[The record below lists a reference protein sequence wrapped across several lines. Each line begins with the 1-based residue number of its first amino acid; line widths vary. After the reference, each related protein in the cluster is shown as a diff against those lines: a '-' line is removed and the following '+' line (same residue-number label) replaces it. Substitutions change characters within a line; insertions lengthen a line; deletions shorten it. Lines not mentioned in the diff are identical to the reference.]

1 MAKKPTEELKSILPS
16 LRRIYSFLRPHLRPH
31 RAIVAGGFVALF
43 FEVAFRLLQPWPLS
57 FVIDAV
63 IAPGA
68 AQDPGILRVLVLCAV
83 AVVAVAGLRA
93 LASYLMTV
101 FFALAGTRA
110 MTSVRAQVYS
120 HVLRLSLRF
129 HGSARGGDL
138 ITRLIADVGRLRDVA
153 VTAAMPLLGNVFTL
167 LAMLTVMFILD
178 WRLALVVLA
187 AFPFFAM
194 SSSRSTR
201 KITSASRVQRRR
213 EGDLAGA
220 AGESLG
226 AIKVVQAY
234 SLAGRLEESF
244 AASNNQELTQGVK
257 ATRLSAALE
266 RKTDVLVGI
275 ATGAVLLIG
284 GWSVV
289 RGNLSPGELVV
300 FTTYLKGAF
309 KPMRDL
315 AKYTGRIAKAAASG
329 ERILD
334 LMHTEQDIT
343 DSAKAYGITRLAG
356 EIRLEHVTASYTGTD
371 RALDDVTL
379 RILPGRKVAVV
390 GHSGSGKSTLASLL
404 LRLQDPV
411 SGAVKLDGHDLRDV
425 TIESLRAH
433 VAVVLQESVL
443 FQGTIAEN
451 IEMGRP
457 GATPEEVEQAAR
469 SANAHE
475 FICRLPD
482 GYQTGVGER
491 GETLSGGQRQRIA
504 IARAML
510 RNASII
516 ILDEATT
523 GLDPKNSAEVLE
535 AIDRLAEG
543 RTTVVI
549 THTLA
554 DAVSCDE
561 VIVLE
566 RGRVVEHGRPQDLL
580 AAAGSRLTMLDPERH
595 RRLVAVPDPAEPAE
609 PAEPTET
616 DEPHEPHDPDEE
628 PHDRRRIG

>member
-1 MAKKPTEELKSILPS
+1 MAKQQPAADLRAVLPS
-16 LRRIYSFLRPHLRPH
+16 LRRIWSFLRPHLRPH
-31 RAIVAGGFVALF
+31 RRIVVGGFLALF
-43 FEVAFRLLQPWPLS
+43 AEVAFRLLQPWPLS

-63 IAPGA
+63 VAPGA
-68 AQDPGILRVLVLCAV
+68 AQDPGIVRMLVLCAV
-83 AVVAVAGLRA
+83 GVVAVAGLRA

-101 FFALAGTRA
+101 LFALAGTRA
-110 MTSVRAQVYS
+110 MTSVRAQVYA

-129 HGSARGGDL
+129 HTSTRGGDL

-153 VTAAMPLLGNVFTL
+153 TTAAMPLLGNVFTL
-167 LAMLTVMFILD
+167 VAMLVVMFVLD

-234 SLAGRLEESF
+234 SLADRLEQTF
-244 AASNNQELTQGVK
+244 AASNNQELKEGVK

-266 RKTDVLVGI
+266 RKTDVLVGV
-275 ATGAVLLIG
+275 ATGAVLLVG

-289 RGNLSPGELVV
+289 RGHLSPGELVV
-300 FTTYLKGAF
+300 FIQYLKGAF

-334 LMHTEQDIT
+334 LMHTEQDVT
-343 DSAKAYGITRLAG
+343 DSAKAYTIKRLAG
-356 EIRLEHVTASYTGTD
+356 EIRLENVTASYTGTD
-371 RALDDVTL
+371 RALADVSL

-411 SGAVKLDGHDLRDV
+411 RGAVRIDGHDLRDV
-425 TIESLRAH
+425 TLESLRSH
-433 VAVVLQESVL
+433 IAVVLQESVL
-443 FQGTIAEN
+443 FQGTVAEN

-457 GATPEEVEQAAR
+457 GATEEEIEAAAR
-469 SANAHE
+469 AANAHE
-475 FICRLPD
+475 FITRLPD
-482 GYQTGVGER
+482 GYRTMVGER
-491 GETLSGGQRQRIA
+491 GDTLSGGQRQRIA
-504 IARAML
+504 IARAIL
-510 RNASII
+510 RDASVI

-523 GLDPKNSAEVLE
+523 GLDPKNSAEVLQ

-554 DAVSCDE
+554 DALSCDE
-561 VIVLE
+561 VVVLD
-566 RGRVVEHGRPQDLL
+566 RGRVVEQGRPEDLL
-580 AAAGSRLTMLDPERH
+580 ARAGSRLTLLDPERH
-595 RRLVAVPDPAEPAE
+595 RRLVAVPDPDDPE
-609 PAEPTET
+609 ET
-616 DEPHEPHDPDEE
+616 R
-628 PHDRRRIG
+628 DRRRTG

>member
-1 MAKKPTEELKSILPS
+1 MASRKPATELRSIVPS
-16 LRRIYSFLRPHLRPH
+16 LRRIWSFLRPHLRPH
-31 RAIVAGGFVALF
+31 RKVVAGGFVALF
-43 FEVAFRLLQPWPLS
+43 AEVAFRLLEPWPLK

-68 AQDPGILRVLVLCAV
+68 AQDPGLVTLLVWAAL

-93 LASYLMTV
+93 LSAYLMTV
-101 FFALAGTRA
+101 CFALAGTRA
-110 MTSVRAQVYS
+110 MTSVRAQVYA

-129 HGSARGGDL
+129 HSSARGGDL
-138 ITRLIADVGRLRDVA
+138 ITRLITDVGRLRDVA
-153 VTAAMPLLGNVFTL
+153 VTAAMPLIGNVVTL
-167 LAMLTVMFILD
+167 VAMVAVMVVLD
-178 WRLALVVLA
+178 WRLALVVVA
-187 AFPFFAM
+187 AFPLFAL

-201 KITSASRVQRRR
+201 KITSASRQQRRR

-234 SLAGRLEESF
+234 SLADRLESSF
-244 AASNNQELTQGVK
+244 AASNAKELKEGVK

-266 RKTDVLVGI
+266 RKTDLLVGM
-275 ATGAVLLIG
+275 ATGVVLLVG

-289 RGNLSPGELVV
+289 QGRLTPGELVV
-300 FTTYLKGAF
+300 FVQYLKSAF

-334 LMHTEQDIT
+334 IIHTEQDVT
-343 DSAKAYGITRLAG
+343 DSAKAYTIKRLAG

-371 RALDDVTL
+371 RALDDVSL
-379 RILPGRKVAVV
+379 RILPGTKVAVV
-390 GHSGSGKSTLASLL
+390 GHSGSGKSTLAGLL

-425 TIESLRAH
+425 TLDSLRAH

-443 FQGTIAEN
+443 FHGTIAEN

-457 GATPEEVEQAAR
+457 GATPEEVEAAAR
-469 SANAHE
+469 AANAHG
-475 FICRLPD
+475 FISRLPE
-482 GYQTGVGER
+482 GYETVVGER
-491 GETLSGGQRQRIA
+491 GDTLSGGQRQRVA

-510 RNASII
+510 RDAAVIV
-516 ILDEATT
+516 LDEATT
-523 GLDPKNSAEVLE
+523 GLDPKNSAEVFQ
-535 AIDRLAEG
+535 AVDRLAAG

-554 DAVSCDE
+554 DALACDE
-561 VIVLE
+561 VIVLD
-566 RGRVVEHGRPQDLL
+566 RGRVVEHGRPAELI
-580 AAAGSRLTMLDPERH
+580 ATPGSRLAVLDPERH
-595 RRLVAVPDPAEPAE
+595 QRPAVVPD
-609 PAEPTET
+609 
-616 DEPHEPHDPDEE
+616 
-628 PHDRRRIG
+628 RRSA

>member
-1 MAKKPTEELKSILPS
+1 MGARRPGAELRSVAPS
-16 LRRIYSFLRPHLRPH
+16 LRRIWTFLRPHLRPH
-31 RAIVAGGFVALF
+31 RKIVVGGFVALF
-43 FEVAFRLLQPWPLS
+43 AEVAFRLLQPWPLS

-63 IAPGA
+63 VAPGA
-68 AQDPGILRVLVLCAV
+68 AQDPSIMRTLVLCAV

-93 LASYLMTV
+93 LAAYLMTV
-101 FFALAGTRA
+101 AFALAGTRA
-110 MTSVRAQVYS
+110 MTSVRAMVYA

-129 HGSARGGDL
+129 HSSARGGDL

-153 VTAAMPLLGNVFTL
+153 TTAAMPLLGNVFTL
-167 LAMLTVMFILD
+167 VAMLVVMFVLD

-187 AFPFFAM
+187 ALPFFAF

-201 KITSASRVQRRR
+201 KITSASRIQRRR

-234 SLAGRLEESF
+234 SLAGRLEEGF
-244 AASNNQELTQGVK
+244 AASNNQELKEGVK

-275 ATGAVLLIG
+275 ATGAVLLAG

-300 FTTYLKGAF
+300 FVQYLKGAF

-334 LMHTEQDIT
+334 LMHTEQDVT
-343 DSAKAYGITRLAG
+343 DSAKAYTLKRLAG
-356 EIRLEHVTASYTGTD
+356 EITLDRVTASYTGAD
-371 RALDDVTL
+371 KALDDVSL

-411 SGAVKLDGHDLRDV
+411 GGAVKIDGHDLRDV
-425 TIESLRAH
+425 TLESLRSH
-433 VAVVLQESVL
+433 IAVVLQESVL

-469 SANAHE
+469 AANAHE
-475 FICRLPD
+475 FVSQLPE
-482 GYQTGVGER
+482 GYQTMVGER

-510 RNASII
+510 RDASVIV
-516 ILDEATT
+516 LDEATT

-535 AIDRLAEG
+535 AIDRLAAG

-554 DAVSCDE
+554 DALGCDE
-561 VIVLE
+561 VVVLE
-566 RGRVVEHGRPQDLL
+566 RGRVVEHGRPEELL
-580 AAAGSRLTMLDPERH
+580 AAAGSRLALLDPARH
-595 RRLVAVPDPAEPAE
+595 RRLTAVPDPD
-609 PAEPTET
+609 EPTE
-616 DEPHEPHDPDEE
+616 EPDA
-628 PHDRRRIG
+628 RRRLG

>member
-1 MAKKPTEELKSILPS
+1 MASPKPTAELRSIVPS
-16 LRRIYSFLRPHLRPH
+16 LRRIWTFLRPHLRPH
-31 RAIVAGGFVALF
+31 RKVVAGGFVALF
-43 FEVAFRLLQPWPLS
+43 AEVAFRLLEPWPLK

-68 AQDPGILRVLVLCAV
+68 AQDPGLVTLLVWAAL
-83 AVVAVAGLRA
+83 AVVAVTGLRA
-93 LASYLMTV
+93 LSAYLMTV
-101 FFALAGTRA
+101 LFALAGTRA

-129 HGSARGGDL
+129 HSSARGGDL
-138 ITRLIADVGRLRDVA
+138 ITRLVTDVGRLRDVA
-153 VTAAMPLLGNVFTL
+153 VTAAMPLIGNVVTL
-167 LAMLTVMFILD
+167 LAMVTVMVVLD
-178 WRLALVVLA
+178 WRLALVVVG
-187 AFPFFAM
+187 AFPLFAL

-201 KITSASRVQRRR
+201 RITSASRQQRRR

-234 SLAGRLEESF
+234 SLADRLESSF
-244 AASNNQELTQGVK
+244 AASNAKELKEGVR

-266 RKTDVLVGI
+266 RKTDLLVGV
-275 ATGAVLLIG
+275 ATGIVLLVG

-289 RGNLSPGELVV
+289 QGRLTPGELVV
-300 FTTYLKGAF
+300 FVQYLKSAF

-334 LMHTEQDIT
+334 IMHTEQDVT
-343 DSAKAYGITRLAG
+343 DSAKAYTIKRLAG

-371 RALDDVTL
+371 RALDDVSL
-379 RILPGRKVAVV
+379 RILPGTKVAVV
-390 GHSGSGKSTLASLL
+390 GHSGSGKSTLAGLL

-411 SGAVKLDGHDLRDV
+411 RGAVKLDGHDLRDV
-425 TIESLRAH
+425 TLDSLRAH

-443 FQGTIAEN
+443 FHGTIAEN

-457 GATPEEVEQAAR
+457 GATPEEVEAAAR
-469 SANAHE
+469 AANAHE
-475 FICRLPD
+475 FVSRLPE
-482 GYQTGVGER
+482 GYETVVGER
-491 GETLSGGQRQRIA
+491 GDTLSGGQRQRVA

-510 RNASII
+510 RDAAVI

-523 GLDPKNSAEVLE
+523 GLDPRSSAEVFQ
-535 AIDRLAEG
+535 AVDRLAAG

-554 DAVSCDE
+554 DALGCDE
-561 VIVLE
+561 VIVLD
-566 RGRVVEHGRPQDLL
+566 RGRVVEHGRPAELM
-580 AAAGSRLTMLDPERH
+580 ATPGSRLALLAPERH
-595 RRLVAVPDPAEPAE
+595 QR
-609 PAEPTET
+609 PTVVR
-616 DEPHEPHDPDEE
+616 
-628 PHDRRRIG
+628 DRRSA

>member
-1 MAKKPTEELKSILPS
+1 MASRTPTAELRSIALS
-16 LRRIYSFLRPHLRPH
+16 LRRIWSFLRPHLRPH
-31 RAIVAGGFVALF
+31 RTIVAGGFVALF
-43 FEVAFRLLQPWPLS
+43 AEVVFRLLEPWPLK

-68 AQDPGILRVLVLCAV
+68 AQDPGLVTLLIWAAL

-93 LASYLMTV
+93 LSAYLMTV
-101 FFALAGTRA
+101 LFALAGTRA
-110 MTSVRAQVYS
+110 MTSVRAQVYA

-129 HGSARGGDL
+129 HSSARGGDL
-138 ITRLIADVGRLRDVA
+138 ITRLITDVGRLRDVA
-153 VTAAMPLLGNVFTL
+153 VTAAMPLIGNVVTL
-167 LAMLTVMFILD
+167 LAMVTVMVVLD

-187 AFPFFAM
+187 AFPVFAL

-201 KITSASRVQRRR
+201 RITSASRRQRRR

-234 SLAGRLEESF
+234 SLAERLEGTF
-244 AASNNQELTQGVK
+244 AASNAKELTEGVR
-257 ATRLSAALE
+257 ATRLSAGLE
-266 RKTDVLVGI
+266 RKTDLLVGV
-275 ATGAVLLIG
+275 ATGVVLLVG

-289 RGNLSPGELVV
+289 QGRLTPGELVV
-300 FTTYLKGAF
+300 FVQYLKSAF

-334 LMHTEQDIT
+334 IMRTERDVT
-343 DSAKAYGITRLAG
+343 DSPGAYTIKRLAG
-356 EIRLEHVTASYTGTD
+356 EIRLEHVTASYTGSD
-371 RALDDVTL
+371 RALDDVSL
-379 RILPGRKVAVV
+379 RILPGTKVAVV
-390 GHSGSGKSTLASLL
+390 GHSGSGKSTLAGLL

-411 SGAVKLDGHDLRDV
+411 RGAVRLDGHDLRDV
-425 TIESLRAH
+425 TLDSLRAH

-443 FQGTIAEN
+443 FHGTIAEN

-457 GATPEEVEQAAR
+457 GATPEEVEAAAR
-469 SANAHE
+469 AANAHE
-475 FICRLPD
+475 FITRLPD
-482 GYQTGVGER
+482 GYETVVGER
-491 GETLSGGQRQRIA
+491 GDTLSGGQRQRVA

-510 RNASII
+510 RDAPVI

-523 GLDPKNSAEVLE
+523 GLDPRNSAEVFQ
-535 AIDRLAEG
+535 AVDRLAAG

-554 DAVSCDE
+554 DALACDE
-561 VIVLE
+561 VVVLE
-566 RGRVVEHGRPQDLL
+566 HGRVVEHGRPADLM
-580 AAAGSRLTMLDPERH
+580 ATPGSRLALLDPQH
-595 RRLVAVPDPAEPAE
+595 DRRLVAVPAR
-609 PAEPTET
+609 
-616 DEPHEPHDPDEE
+616 EE
-628 PHDRRRIG
+628 PDAHAG

>member
-1 MAKKPTEELKSILPS
+1 MRARQPAAELRSILPS
-16 LRRIYSFLRPHLRPH
+16 LRRIWTFLRPHLRPH
-31 RAIVAGGFVALF
+31 RRIVVGGFVALF
-43 FEVAFRLLQPWPLS
+43 AEVAFRLLQPWPLS

-68 AQDPGILRVLVLCAV
+68 AQDPGIMRTLVLCAV

-93 LASYLMTV
+93 LAAYLMTV
-101 FFALAGTRA
+101 CFALAGTRA
-110 MTSVRAQVYS
+110 MTSVRAMVYA

-129 HGSARGGDL
+129 HSSARGGDL

-153 VTAAMPLLGNVFTL
+153 TTAAMPLLGNVFTL
-167 LAMLTVMFILD
+167 VAMLVVMFVLD

-187 AFPFFAM
+187 ALPFFAF

-201 KITSASRVQRRR
+201 KITSASRIQRRR

-234 SLAGRLEESF
+234 SLAGRLEEGF
-244 AASNNQELTQGVK
+244 AASNNQELKEGVK

-275 ATGAVLLIG
+275 ATGAVLLAG

-300 FTTYLKGAF
+300 FVQYLKGAF

-334 LMHTEQDIT
+334 LMQTEQDVT
-343 DSAKAYGITRLAG
+343 DSARAYTIKRLAG
-356 EIRLEHVTASYTGTD
+356 EITLDRVTASYTGTD
-371 RALDDVTL
+371 KALDDVSL

-425 TIESLRAH
+425 TLESLRSH

-469 SANAHE
+469 EANAHE
-475 FICRLPD
+475 FVSQLPE
-482 GYQTGVGER
+482 GYQTMVGER

-510 RNASII
+510 RDASVI

-523 GLDPKNSAEVLE
+523 GLDPKNSADVLE
-535 AIDRLAEG
+535 AIGRLAAG

-554 DAVSCDE
+554 DALGCDE
-561 VIVLE
+561 VVVLE
-566 RGRVVEHGRPQDLL
+566 RGRVVEHGRPQELL
-580 AAAGSRLTMLDPERH
+580 AETGSRLALLDPERH
-595 RRLVAVPDPAEPAE
+595 RRLTAVPDPD
-609 PAEPTET
+609 EPTE
-616 DEPHEPHDPDEE
+616 EPDG
-628 PHDRRRIG
+628 RRRTG